1 MNYYTVCPDCGY
13 KLLKAGFGS
22 KHATKATG
30 KEQVPPV
37 AFCVKPH
44 ASPCASLRRIGH
56 RNSDASLHSAIPSSL
71 CSSLQIPLS
80 APTLRASAQA
90 CRKKR
95 QVRKVF
101 PPVAFLRLA
110 PASPCA
116 PLRRIG
122 HRNSDASLHSAIP
135 SLRSLQ
141 IPLSAPTLQAWLEAN
156 QNGSLAQVPL
166 PFLCAL
172 LPALSASL
180 RSIGHRNSD
189 ASLHSAI
196 LSLRSLQ
203 IPLSANMFSVPF
215 CWRACLRFSTSWR
228 PSLV

>member
-13 KLLKAGFGS
+13 KLLKAGDGS

-71 CSSLQIPLS
+71 CSSLRIPLS

-101 PPVAFLRLA
+101 LL
-110 PASPCA
+110 
-116 PLRRIG
+116 
-122 HRNSDASLHSAIP
+122 SLFCP
-135 SLRSLQ
+135 SLRASPSRGETDCFLSLKRCLVRCDVSWHQ
-141 IPLSAPTLQAWLEAN
+141 SSGRGHTK
-156 QNGSLAQVPL
+156 V
-166 PFLCAL
+166 AL
-172 LPALSASL
+172 LFC
-180 RSIGHRNSD
+180 RRVKTRRQ
-189 ASLHSAI
+189 HS
-196 LSLRSLQ
+196 
-203 IPLSANMFSVPF
+203 
-215 CWRACLRFSTSWR
+215 
-228 PSLV
+228 PSPSGGGFNV

>member
-13 KLLKAGFGS
+13 KLLKAGDGS

-56 RNSDASLHSAIPSSL
+56 RNSDASLHSAIPSLRSL
-71 CSSLQIPLS
+71 RIPLS

-101 PPVAFLRLA
+101 PLSLFCAEPLPRPALRCPV
-110 PASPCA
+110 
-116 PLRRIG
+116 G
-122 HRNSDASLHSAIP
+122 HRNRDASLHSAIP
-135 SLRSLQ
+135 SSQSSSLQ
-141 IPLSAPTLQAWLEAN
+141 VPPGAP
-156 QNGSLAQVPL
+156 
-166 PFLCAL
+166 
-172 LPALSASL
+172 
-180 RSIGHRNSD
+180 
-189 ASLHSAI
+189 
-196 LSLRSLQ
+196 
-203 IPLSANMFSVPF
+203 
-215 CWRACLRFSTSWR
+215 
-228 PSLV
+228 